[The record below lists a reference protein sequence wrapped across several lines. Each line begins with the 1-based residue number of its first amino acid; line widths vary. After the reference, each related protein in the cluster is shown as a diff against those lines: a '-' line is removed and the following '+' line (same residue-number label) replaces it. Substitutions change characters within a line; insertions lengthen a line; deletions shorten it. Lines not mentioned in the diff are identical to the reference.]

1 MRDDDRPPTPPNPV
15 ADAVGLLRL
24 LAFVAR
30 CVGHP
35 MELMTRRIGSLGRE
49 YPGPAV
55 ALGGGVAAPLLAVV
69 VAPPHYGAEW
79 LGVYLWALVGL
90 AVVHGVAK
98 RARRGHEH
106 SHYIGT
112 PWVGDTR
119 KRNGEVLVGG
129 LIAVASF
136 LVSDT
141 LGVFHMASLVC
152 ARLSVDLLVE
162 RDKRIARKMRDAEIE
177 GRYYADR
184 LRDGR

>member
-1 MRDDDRPPTPPNPV
+1 MHDDDRPLNPPNPV
-15 ADAVGLLRL
+15 AAAVGVFRL
-24 LAFVAR
+24 LTFVAR
-30 CVGHP
+30 CIGYP
-35 MELMTRRIGSLGRE
+35 MELMTRRIGSMGRE

-79 LGVYLWALVGL
+79 LGLYLWGLVGL

-98 RARRGHEH
+98 RVRRDHVH
-106 SHYIGT
+106 SHFIGT
-112 PWVGDTR
+112 PWVGDPR

-141 LGVFHMASLVC
+141 LGVFHMASVVC
-152 ARLSVDLLVE
+152 ARLNVDLLVE

-184 LRDGR
+184 RRDGR